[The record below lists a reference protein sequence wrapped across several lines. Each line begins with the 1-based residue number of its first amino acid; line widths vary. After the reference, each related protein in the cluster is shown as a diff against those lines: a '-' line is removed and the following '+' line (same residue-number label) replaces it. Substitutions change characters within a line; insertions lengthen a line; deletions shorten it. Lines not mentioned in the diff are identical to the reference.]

1 MALQLFDCPVPSDRP
16 LSVALGAFDGVHC
29 GHIPVLQAALDAAQ
43 ADGCPAVFSFANLI
57 GTVKKTKQ
65 LISTRQYRTILMQ
78 MGFERLYL
86 PNFQTMCDLSPREFV
101 TEILHQKMHVKH
113 VACGFNYRFGCGGSG
128 GSAELRA
135 LCEPLGIRVTVVPP
149 LMAQDRPI
157 SSTRIRQLV
166 ADGAMEQAA
175 QLLGRP
181 YAIDFAVVH
190 GRALGRTLG
199 LPTINQ
205 PFPENFVLPRFGVYA
220 SAVQLDGRLYH
231 AVTNVGVKPTVGAS
245 GPLAETYIV
254 GYSGDLY
261 DQHVTVQLRAFLR
274 PEEKFPSIEALK
286 QQIER
291 DCTVAQQ
298 ILHAKN
304 ME

>member
-1 MALQLFDCPVPSDRP
+1 MKNFDVSRRSFVKLSGALAGSAMLV
-16 LSVALGAFDGVHC
+16 
-29 GHIPVLQAALDAAQ
+29 
-43 ADGCPAVFSFANLI
+43 
-57 GTVKKTKQ
+57 
-65 LISTRQYRTILMQ
+65 
-78 MGFERLYL
+78 
-86 PNFQTMCDLSPREFV
+86 
-101 TEILHQKMHVKH
+101 
-113 VACGFNYRFGCGGSG
+113 GCGGSG

-149 LMAQDRPI
+149 LMEQDRPI

-291 DCTVAQQ
+291 DCTAAQQ